1 MKGHGGTRIAFALVA
16 VLGAAANV
24 QAATSLKPG
33 PVKVKPLSKEEFADL
48 RAKLGA
54 CLVDKSK
61 DGVSK
66 LLEHSDSLG
75 TDFVGMGVQPQMFM
89 FSFRMDLCQKY
100 ANQQVTGPLFLKPGA
115 LRNLFME
122 QAYLAKY
129 QAAPKPLLNEKGE
142 PTLAPARIFASKGDL
157 LPQAVAYAQ
166 LADCTAA
173 NGSELADKVLRTP
186 VGLPAERE
194 AAVALAPIIGQCV
207 TQGQNI
213 ALTADTIRAL
223 AAEGMWQRYVF
234 VPKPAQASAK

>member
-1 MKGHGGTRIAFALVA
+1 MKGHGGIGIAVA
-16 VLGAAANV
+16 IATLMGAATAGE
-24 QAATSLKPG
+24 AREA
-33 PVKVKPLSKEEFADL
+33 VKYSVKAKALSKEESADL

-61 DGVSK
+61 DGVNK
-66 LLEHSDSLG
+66 LFEHSDSLG
-75 TDFVGMGVQPQMFM
+75 TDFAGMGVQPQMLM
-89 FSFRMDLCQKY
+89 FSFRMDQCQKF
-100 ANQQVTGPLFLKPGA
+100 NNPQVTGPLFLKPGA
-115 LRNLFME
+115 IRNLFME
-122 QAYLAKY
+122 QAYLAKN

-142 PTLAPARIFASKGDL
+142 PALAPARIFASKGDL

-186 VGLPAERE
+186 AGLPAERE
-194 AAVALAPIIGQCV
+194 AAVALAPVIGQCIA
-207 TQGQNI
+207 QGQNI
-213 ALTADTIRAL
+213 ALTPDTIRAL